1 MFFHQNICLV
11 LPVFLWHA
19 RLAGLQEESDKHGL
33 YVRTIAVQAMKSRSL
48 LPRWLTSEHPLPWLF
63 PVTSLL
69 IVFGLYPV
77 LYSLWLSFFKRNPAT
92 RKEKFLPSYNWKKL
106 FADDRVW
113 DAIEVTLTYALI
125 ALALQLILGMLI
137 ALLLDTDR
145 KGFGVMRAL
154 MTLPLVVPPAV
165 TGMMFLLMYDS
176 SFGVISNSLY
186 ALNLLSPDAP
196 ILGTS
201 STALWGVI
209 VADVWQWT
217 PFMVL
222 IMLAG
227 LRALPR
233 EPFEAAS
240 IDGASGIQSF
250 FYLTLPMMSK
260 IIALA
265 ILIRGIDLFRIFDY
279 VKVMTDSG
287 PGTATETLTAYAGTI
302 YFKSANFPYAS
313 AVALATLIVVLV
325 VSSLFIK
332 IFKIK
337 F

>member
-1 MFFHQNICLV
+1 MTKRI
-11 LPVFLWHA
+11 W
-19 RLAGLQEESDKHGL
+19 
-33 YVRTIAVQAMKSRSL
+33 
-48 LPRWLTSEHPLPWLF
+48 LPRFLTSEHPLPWLF

-92 RKEKFLPSYNWKKL
+92 RREKFMPSWNWEKL
-106 FADDRVW
+106 LTDERVW
-113 DAIEVTLTYALI
+113 DAVQITFTYAIL
-125 ALALQLILGMLI
+125 ALAIQLILGMTI
-137 ALLLDTDR
+137 ALILDSDR
-145 KGFGVMRAL
+145 RGFGVLRAL

-186 ALNLLSPDAP
+186 ALNLLSPTAP
-196 ILGTS
+196 ILGAST
-201 STALWGVI
+201 TALWGVI

-222 IMLAG
+222 IILAG
-227 LRALPR
+227 LRALPK

-240 IDGASGIQSF
+240 IDGANSVQSF
-250 FYLTLPMMSK
+250 IYLTLPMMSK

-265 ILIRGIDLFRIFDY
+265 VLIRGIDLFRIFDY

-313 AVALATLIVVLV
+313 TVALATLILVLV
-325 VSSLFIK
+325 TATIFIK
-332 IFKIK
+332 IFKVR

>member
-1 MFFHQNICLV
+1 MTT
-11 LPVFLWHA
+11 
-19 RLAGLQEESDKHGL
+19 RRGLLH
-33 YVRTIAVQAMKSRSL
+33 
-48 LPRWLTSEHPLPWLF
+48 RWLASEHQFPWLF
-63 PVTSLL
+63 PVTALL
-69 IVFGLYPV
+69 VVFGLYPV

-92 RKEKFLPSYNWKKL
+92 RKEKFLPSFNWNKL
-106 FADDRVW
+106 ISDDRVW
-113 DAIEVTLTYALI
+113 DAVQVTFTYAFI
-125 ALALQLILGMLI
+125 ALALQLLLGLAI
-137 ALLLDTDR
+137 ALLLDSDR
-145 KGFGVMRAL
+145 KGFGVLRAL

-176 SFGVISNSLY
+176 SFGVISNALY
-186 ALNLLSPDAP
+186 AVNLLSPNNP
-196 ILGTS
+196 ILGTG

-209 VADVWQWT
+209 AADVWQWT

-227 LRALPR
+227 LRALPK

-240 IDGASGIQSF
+240 IDGASSIQAF
-250 FYLTLPMMSK
+250 FFLTLPMMSK

-265 ILIRGIDLFRIFDY
+265 VLIRGIDLFRIYDY

-313 AVALATLIVVLV
+313 TVALATLILVLLTA
-325 VSSLFIK
+325 SLFIK
-332 IFKIK
+332 LFKVR

>member
-1 MFFHQNICLV
+1 MT
-11 LPVFLWHA
+11 
-19 RLAGLQEESDKHGL
+19 K
-33 YVRTIAVQAMKSRSL
+33 RSL

-63 PVTSLL
+63 PVTALL

-77 LYSLWLSFFKRNPAT
+77 LYSLWLSFYKRNPAT
-92 RKEKFLPSYNWKKL
+92 RKEKFMPSWNWEKL
-106 FADDRVW
+106 ISDDRVW
-113 DAIEVTLTYALI
+113 DAVQITFTYALL
-125 ALALQLILGMLI
+125 ALALQLILGLAI
-137 ALLLDTDR
+137 ALLLDSDKR
-145 KGFGVMRAL
+145 GFGILRAL

-186 ALNLLSPDAP
+186 SLGLLSPSAP
-196 ILGTS
+196 ILGTGA
-201 STALWGVI
+201 TALWGVI
-209 VADVWQWT
+209 IADVWQWT

-240 IDGASGIQSF
+240 IDGASSVQAF
-250 FYLTLPMMSK
+250 VFLTLPMMSK

-265 ILIRGIDLFRIFDY
+265 VLIRGIDLFRIFDY

-302 YFKSANFPYAS
+302 YFKTANFPYAS
-313 AVALATLIVVLV
+313 TVALATLILVLV
-325 VSSLFIK
+325 TASIFIK
-332 IFKIK
+332 VFKVK

>member
-1 MFFHQNICLV
+1 M
-11 LPVFLWHA
+11 
-19 RLAGLQEESDKHGL
+19 
-33 YVRTIAVQAMKSRSL
+33 

-69 IVFGLYPV
+69 VVFGLYPV
-77 LYSLWLSFFKRNPAT
+77 LYSLWLSFYKRNPAT
-92 RKEKFLPSYNWKKL
+92 RKEKFMPSWNWEKL
-106 FADDRVW
+106 ISDERVW
-113 DAIEVTLTYALI
+113 DAVQITFTYALL
-125 ALALQLILGMLI
+125 ALSLQLILGMAI
-137 ALLLDTDR
+137 ALLLDSDR
-145 KGFGVMRAL
+145 KGFGILRAL

-186 ALNLLSPDAP
+186 ALNLLSPTAP
-196 ILGTS
+196 ILGTG

-240 IDGASGIQSF
+240 IDGASSF
-250 FYLTLPMMSK
+250 QAFIFLTLPMMSK

-265 ILIRGIDLFRIFDY
+265 VLIRGIDLFRIFDY

-287 PGTATETLTAYAGTI
+287 PGTATETLTAYAGTV

-313 AVALATLIVVLV
+313 TVALATLILVLITA
-325 VSSLFIK
+325 SIFIK
-332 IFKIK
+332 VFKVR

>member
-1 MFFHQNICLV
+1 MS
-11 LPVFLWHA
+11 
-19 RLAGLQEESDKHGL
+19 R
-33 YVRTIAVQAMKSRSL
+33 RTY

-77 LYSLWLSFFKRNPAT
+77 LYSLWLSFYKRNPAT
-92 RKEKFLPSYNWKKL
+92 RKEKFLPSWNWEKL
-106 FADDRVW
+106 ISDDRVI
-113 DAIEVTLTYALI
+113 DAVQITFTYAL
-125 ALALQLILGMLI
+125 LALTIQLILGLAI
-137 ALLLDTDR
+137 ALILDTDK
-145 KGFGVMRAL
+145 KGFGIMRAL

-186 ALNLLSPDAP
+186 ALNLLSPTAP
-196 ILGTS
+196 ILGTG

-240 IDGASGIQSF
+240 IDGASSLQSF
-250 FYLTLPMMSK
+250 VFLTLPMMSK

-265 ILIRGIDLFRIFDY
+265 VLIRGIDLFRIVDY

-287 PGTATETLTAYAGTI
+287 PGTATETLTAYAGTV
-302 YFKSANFPYAS
+302 YFKTANFPYAS
-313 AVALATLIVVLV
+313 TVALATLILVLIT
-325 VSSLFIK
+325 SSIFIK
-332 IFKIK
+332 VFKVK

>member
-1 MFFHQNICLV
+1 MTRR
-11 LPVFLWHA
+11 A
-19 RLAGLQEESDKHGL
+19 S
-33 YVRTIAVQAMKSRSL
+33 

-77 LYSLWLSFFKRNPAT
+77 LYSLWLSFYKRNPAT
-92 RKEKFLPSYNWKKL
+92 RKEKFMPSWNWEKL
-106 FADDRVW
+106 FTDERVW
-113 DAIEVTLTYALI
+113 DAIQITFTYALF
-125 ALALQLILGMLI
+125 ALTIQLMLGLAI
-137 ALLLDTDR
+137 ALLLDSDK
-145 KGFGVMRAL
+145 KGFGILRAL

-186 ALNLLSPDAP
+186 ALNLLSPSAP
-196 ILGTS
+196 ILGTG

-227 LRALPR
+227 LRALPK

-240 IDGASGIQSF
+240 IDGATSFQSF
-250 FYLTLPMMSK
+250 IFLTLPMMSK

-265 ILIRGIDLFRIFDY
+265 VLIRGIDLFRIYDY

-287 PGTATETLTAYAGTI
+287 PGTATETLTAYAGTV

-313 AVALATLIVVLV
+313 AVALATLILVLV
-325 VSSLFIK
+325 TASIFIK
-332 IFKIK
+332 VFKVR

>member
-1 MFFHQNICLV
+1 MSKR
-11 LPVFLWHA
+11 A
-19 RLAGLQEESDKHGL
+19 
-33 YVRTIAVQAMKSRSL
+33 L

-77 LYSLWLSFFKRNPAT
+77 LYSLWLSLYKRNPAT
-92 RKEKFLPSYNWKKL
+92 RKEKFMPSWNWEKL
-106 FADDRVW
+106 FTDERVW
-113 DAIEVTLTYALI
+113 DAVQITFTYAL
-125 ALALQLILGMLI
+125 LALSIQLILGLAI
-137 ALLLDTDR
+137 ALLLDTDK
-145 KGFGVMRAL
+145 KGFGVLRAL

-186 ALNLLSPDAP
+186 ALNLLSPTAP
-196 ILGTS
+196 ILGTG

-240 IDGASGIQSF
+240 IDGASNFQSF
-250 FYLTLPMMSK
+250 VFLTLPMMSK

-265 ILIRGIDLFRIFDY
+265 VLIRGIDLFRIYDY

-287 PGTATETLTAYAGTI
+287 PGTATETLTAYAGTV

-313 AVALATLIVVLV
+313 TVALATLILVLV
-325 VSSLFIK
+325 TASIFIK
-332 IFKIK
+332 VFKVR

>member
-1 MFFHQNICLV
+1 MRGR
-11 LPVFLWHA
+11 LP
-19 RLAGLQEESDKHGL
+19 
-33 YVRTIAVQAMKSRSL
+33 

-63 PVTSLL
+63 PVTSILL
-69 IVFGLYPV
+69 VFGLYPV
-77 LYSLWLSFFKRNPAT
+77 LYSLWLSFYKRNPAT
-92 RKEKFLPSYNWKKL
+92 RIETFTPSWNWNKL
-106 FADDRVW
+106 LSDDRVW
-113 DAIEVTLTYALI
+113 DAVQITLTYVVAALV
-125 ALALQLILGMLI
+125 LQLVLGMLI
-137 ALLLDTDR
+137 ALLLDSDK
-145 KGFGVMRAL
+145 KGFGILRAL

-196 ILGTS
+196 ILGTG
-201 STALWGVI
+201 STALWGVV

-240 IDGASGIQSF
+240 IDGATGVQSF
-250 FYLTLPMMSK
+250 FFLTLPMMSK

-287 PGTATETLTAYAGTI
+287 PGTATETLTAYAGTV

-313 AVALATLIVVLV
+313 TVALATLILILV
-325 VSSLFIK
+325 VSSIFIK
-332 IFKIK
+332 VFKIR

>member
-1 MFFHQNICLV
+1 
-11 LPVFLWHA
+11 
-19 RLAGLQEESDKHGL
+19 
-33 YVRTIAVQAMKSRSL
+33 
-48 LPRWLTSEHPLPWLF
+48 
-63 PVTSLL
+63 
-69 IVFGLYPV
+69 
-77 LYSLWLSFFKRNPAT
+77 
-92 RKEKFLPSYNWKKL
+92 
-106 FADDRVW
+106 
-113 DAIEVTLTYALI
+113 
-125 ALALQLILGMLI
+125 
-137 ALLLDTDR
+137 
-145 KGFGVMRAL
+145 
-154 MTLPLVVPPAV
+154 VPPAV

-186 ALNLLSPDAP
+186 ALNLLSPSAP

-201 STALWGVI
+201 DTALWGVI

-240 IDGASGIQSF
+240 IDGASGVQSF
-250 FYLTLPMMSK
+250 FFLTLPMMSK

-287 PGTATETLTAYAGTI
+287 PGTATETLTAYAGTV

-313 AVALATLIVVLV
+313 AVALATLILVLII
-325 VSSLFIK
+325 SSIFIK
-332 IFKIK
+332 VFKIK

>member
-1 MFFHQNICLV
+1 MRDQ
-11 LPVFLWHA
+11 
-19 RLAGLQEESDKHGL
+19 SK
-33 YVRTIAVQAMKSRSL
+33 RSL

-92 RKEKFLPSYNWKKL
+92 RKETFVPSWNWEKL
-106 FADDRVW
+106 IADERVW
-113 DAIEVTLTYALI
+113 DAVQITFTYTL
-125 ALALQLILGMLI
+125 LALTIQLILGLAI
-137 ALLLDTDR
+137 ALLLDTDK
-145 KGFGVMRAL
+145 KGFGIMRAL

-186 ALNLLSPDAP
+186 ALNLLSPTAP
-196 ILGTS
+196 ILGTG

-240 IDGASGIQSF
+240 IDGASSIQSF
-250 FYLTLPMMSK
+250 IYLTLPMMSK

-265 ILIRGIDLFRIFDY
+265 VLIRGIDLFRIFDY

-287 PGTATETLTAYAGTI
+287 PGTATETLTAYAGTV

-313 AVALATLIVVLV
+313 TVALATLILVLV
-325 VSSLFIK
+325 TSTIFIK
-332 IFKIK
+332 VFKVR

>member
-1 MFFHQNICLV
+1 MSERRV
-11 LPVFLWHA
+11 W
-19 RLAGLQEESDKHGL
+19 
-33 YVRTIAVQAMKSRSL
+33 

-77 LYSLWLSFFKRNPAT
+77 LFSLWLSFFKRNPAT
-92 RKEKFLPSYNWKKL
+92 RKEKFLPSWNWEKMIS
-106 FADDRVW
+106 DERVW
-113 DAIEVTLTYALI
+113 DAVQVTLTYAFI
-125 ALALQLILGMLI
+125 ALFIQLVLGLLI

-145 KGFGVMRAL
+145 KGFGVLRAL

-186 ALNLLSPDAP
+186 SLGLLSPNTP
-196 ILGTS
+196 ILGTA

-227 LRALPR
+227 LRALPK
-233 EPFEAAS
+233 EPYEAAS
-240 IDGASGIQSF
+240 IDGASAIQSF

-265 ILIRGIDLFRIFDY
+265 VLIRGIDLFRIFDY

-313 AVALATLIVVLV
+313 TIALATLIVVLV
-325 VSSLFIK
+325 TSSLFIK
-332 IFKIK
+332 IFKVK

>member
-1 MFFHQNICLV
+1 MTRRQ
-11 LPVFLWHA
+11 
-19 RLAGLQEESDKHGL
+19 
-33 YVRTIAVQAMKSRSL
+33 L

-77 LYSLWLSFFKRNPAT
+77 LYSLWLSFYKRNPAT
-92 RKEKFLPSYNWKKL
+92 RKEKFLPSWNWQKL
-106 FADDRVW
+106 IADDRVW
-113 DAIEVTLTYALI
+113 DAVQITFTYALI
-125 ALALQLILGMLI
+125 ALALQLILGLAI
-137 ALLLDTDR
+137 ALILDTDKR
-145 KGFGVMRAL
+145 GFGILRAL

-186 ALNLLSPDAP
+186 SLGLLSPTAP
-196 ILGTS
+196 ILGTG
-201 STALWGVI
+201 STALLGVI

-250 FYLTLPMMSK
+250 MFLTLPMMSK

-265 ILIRGIDLFRIFDY
+265 VLIRGIDLFRIFDY

-287 PGTATETLTAYAGTI
+287 PGTATETLTAYAGTV

-313 AVALATLIVVLV
+313 TVALATLILVLIT
-325 VSSLFIK
+325 SGIFIK
-332 IFKIK
+332 VFKVK